1 MNDVANDLTS
11 KPEVREIIQTTDTL
25 LAVGTSYAVVTA
37 ADYQVAGEEL
47 KRVKDAQK
55 KLDELRRGMT
65 RPLDAAK
72 KAIMDFFRGP
82 EEKLA
87 RAEAGIKR
95 AMLTYS
101 QAEEKKRREAQA
113 RAEEAARKERERLE
127 AQAAKAAAAG
137 KVEKAAI
144 LEQAAAATVAPIAVP
159 EPAKVA
165 GVSMR
170 EVWKFEVV
178 DPAAVPR
185 EFLVVDEKKIGAI
198 VKALK
203 GDTNIAGI
211 RVYVEK
217 TLAAASV

>member
-101 QAEEKKRREAQA
+101 EAEEKKRREAQA